1 MLLLQ
6 GYLKEFNEFYE
17 ELEGKKVGI
26 FGICAEP
33 DPLPDQAVQEW
44 GLKYKV
50 HDVFFGYNCYKLP
63 VLILYGEGEGERER
77 ILIMSVAR

>member
-50 HDVFFGYNCYKLP
+50 MMSSLDIKLP